1 MAKTIMISNSV
12 YGELKDM
19 KKDRSFSVTIKDL
32 IERKDARKT
41 IACLR
46 GCLGLLDKD
55 DKEYD
60 KIMKELRPLYRKWT
74 KRYA

>member
-12 YGELKDM
+12 YKELKDA
-19 KKDRSFSVTIKDL
+19 KKDRSFSETIKDL
-32 IERKDARKT
+32 IERKSARKT
-41 IACLR
+41 IAGLKE
-46 GCLGLLDKD
+46 CLGLLDKD